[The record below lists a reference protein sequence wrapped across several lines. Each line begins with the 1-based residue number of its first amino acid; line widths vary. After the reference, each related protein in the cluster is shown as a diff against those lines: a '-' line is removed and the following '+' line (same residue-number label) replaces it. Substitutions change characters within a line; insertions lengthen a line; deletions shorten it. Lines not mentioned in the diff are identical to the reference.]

1 MRLVRNCIDAMKTA
15 AAAAAAA
22 AAGGNDGAKGN
33 GSSMPTD
40 PALYIRKVIE
50 GWFLDVPLIEIH
62 YENFAQW
69 TCWAFFGKVSAQCV
83 DALLL
88 VSSPRPA
95 LTSSLSRCC
104 IRTCRR

>member
-1 MRLVRNCIDAMKTA
+1 MKTA

-22 AAGGNDGAKGN
+22 AAGGTDGAKGN

-69 TCWAFFGKVSAQCV
+69 TCWAFFGKVSALTRFSWCCSL
-83 DALLL
+83 APP
-88 VSSPRPA
+88 SP
-95 LTSSLSRCC
+95 LSRCC